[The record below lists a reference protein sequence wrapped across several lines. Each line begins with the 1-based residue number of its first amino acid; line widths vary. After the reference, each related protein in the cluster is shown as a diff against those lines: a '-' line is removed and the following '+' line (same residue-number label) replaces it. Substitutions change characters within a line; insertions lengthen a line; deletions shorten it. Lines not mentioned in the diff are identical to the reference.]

1 MGTGQGD
8 DRTQGGLQM
17 QAIVAMT
24 PSRVIGRVNK
34 LPWHLPE
41 DLKQF
46 KERTTGHAILMG
58 RKTFDSIGK
67 PLPHRRNIVLSRQE
81 IDIPGTE
88 VIQDL
93 AHLHKMEI
101 NGDLYVIGGAEVYR
115 QTLPHCR
122 GLYLTTLR
130 MEYEGDVFFPPFRDR
145 FEHQADLFE
154 NEDFTVS
161 YLKNLEALPVT

>member
-46 KERTTGHAILMG
+46 KYI
-58 RKTFDSIGK
+58 
-67 PLPHRRNIVLSRQE
+67 
-81 IDIPGTE
+81 
-88 VIQDL
+88 
-93 AHLHKMEI
+93 
-101 NGDLYVIGGAEVYR
+101 
-115 QTLPHCR
+115 
-122 GLYLTTLR
+122 
-130 MEYEGDVFFPPFRDR
+130 
-145 FEHQADLFE
+145 
-154 NEDFTVS
+154 
-161 YLKNLEALPVT
+161 